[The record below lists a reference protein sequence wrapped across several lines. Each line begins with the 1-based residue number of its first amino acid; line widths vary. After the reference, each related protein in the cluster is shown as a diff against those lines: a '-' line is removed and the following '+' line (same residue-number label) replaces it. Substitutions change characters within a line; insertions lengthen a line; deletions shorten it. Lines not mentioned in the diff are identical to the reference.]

1 MQTFLHYRWRVPST
15 LHRLHL
21 RRIIPLLLLALCV
34 TEAKAQTYQTFD
46 ANKCYT
52 KVLIDARIH
61 DFKGNTKPMGFGT
74 YNSETDVITQPQWQT
89 ENGSNRDLAIDYVA
103 GLVAKACIEAAVY
116 YQDFTWSKPWFKL
129 VENYATNEKVI
140 VPTTGASLDDLNAA
154 KMYFALADLTNKG
167 AKYENSTTYNRAIS
181 ELKHAIDG
189 LKAVNTDYSIHSGS
203 TVNYYSS
210 SEGKQ
215 TCYLVD
221 ANNNKLLPATSGMNA
236 IGGWYHKATYPN
248 QMWCDSEYMGPAL
261 LAQLVAYATENTSAG
276 IGTVTGTTEGDWKL
290 IAKQFDI
297 TWNYLWNSTDKLL
310 YHGFSATPTAIAAH
324 THTWATGGNGTNTA
338 YWGRAIGWYFLALV
352 DVLENMPNDISDNTY
367 ISTQTNLS
375 TRNANIKTRLKSYLT
390 DLAAGIWK
398 QMKSDTKLWTN
409 VINEAVGAEHNTYQ
423 TTSDA
428 LRSNTQ
434 NYLEASASA
443 IYIAAYIKAMRL
455 ELLPETYKSD
465 IETAYK
471 NYISNFITTDNKI
484 INTCASAGLGGGS
497 VNISSE
503 ETYYKSGGKRYRN
516 GTAAYYTRGYD
527 VTKVTSYQEG
537 KPLGA
542 FILASTEYERYMK
555 ADYAPSF
562 TATNAEKPT
571 AQTVTKGQSVTLHAA
586 AMAKPL
592 ATYQW
597 YSYPAS
603 STRST
608 TTQGTAIEGAKSAD
622 LTVSPEVN
630 TYYYCV
636 ATNSV
641 GSVQTDP
648 VLVTVN
654 EADGS
659 ENDGSGTVIYQY
671 TVKSNENTKGIAYPA
686 TGGTATLGAAK
697 VEEGKGFKSDK
708 GMGSTSYI
716 KVELTGNTLQ
726 AGDVI
731 TIKAYSAVNGGGIY
745 IATATA
751 ANSDH
756 VDAGNLSAKNTVEEL
771 KYTVTGTDVLKGL
784 STIYLFRNGAT
795 DNTGTSTY
803 IQEITITRGGSSTG
817 TSGYTITYSTS
828 VGTAPESKSDITTLT
843 ADELPTLSAD
853 GYTFVGWYTDSELTT
868 PAVAGAT
875 ISGNTTLYAKWTIN
889 KYTVT
894 ATAENG
900 SIAIKDG
907 NDNPVQTN
915 TEVEHGTSLTFTA
928 TPNDGYEFTSWSVT
942 GTAGTENGATYTIAS
957 LTGPTTVT
965 ANFTAKSTGGGE
977 TGNVVTK
984 TGTFPRS
991 DMKTFDGNPTTGEV
1005 SSISKDAN
1013 GGTVETGGV
1022 LTLSSESPNVQAQQ
1036 NDQGA
1041 KVRLGGSFT
1050 ITAASGYTIKSIE
1063 LVTDQSSRNLTSSP
1077 DATPERN
1084 GTNYTYNFTKGE
1096 QSVTFINNSSGNIYV
1111 GVINVTYEFSAAEGK
1126 TPLTISFSESQKE
1139 GYVGETI
1146 TLPTPTVT
1154 ANGTAASSGVY
1165 NVTYKSNNE
1174 TIATVSNE
1182 GQVTLKAAGTVAIT
1196 AIVEPTTGN
1205 TGQYEG
1211 GSAVITVVSKA
1222 YTPLTVSVADVM
1234 MNSNDGTQTNPDVKV
1249 YLNNQL
1255 VASSNYTVSYEVT
1268 RGDNVTANGST
1279 LTVVKKEDGSYT
1291 AGTSVI
1297 TVTVTPTE
1305 TFKSANHCAEGTATF
1320 SYVVNKAGT
1329 KLKPVIDFPDAI
1341 TLGTKVTQT
1350 LISYVKYNGVD
1361 VTELFTKNYVIT
1373 DKGTSTDASFSNATT
1388 GEFKTGTTAATVK
1401 IKITVT
1407 PVPNYADQYE
1417 SAEKEVTVTIKE
1429 LTELTISQPDDKTV
1443 KVGYV
1448 LDMPSFEI
1456 KDKSGNAVSSD
1467 EFEFVINSSSTSVVT
1482 VSSDKSKLYAVGA
1495 GTATIIVLAKDNTG
1509 QSKYMDATTSFK
1521 VTVTDPSLHIVEK
1534 GATASNGQC
1543 ITDVPNVYMTY
1554 GGWVFNSIKT
1564 YLEKNYGSKKW
1575 NAAATDA
1582 AGAPV
1587 GFPYAVMGN
1596 GHEDSRDE
1604 LGASAAPEGK
1614 TIDYESKGFKLTDKM
1629 FSVPAEGA
1637 YFVFTPKVNGTVVA
1651 HVLQNG
1657 VFDPGYYNG
1666 KHAPS
1671 YKPNRRVFVVDE
1683 GGNRMPDN
1691 DIIAHLDVTTGVPK
1705 ASESDNGTING
1716 ISYNFSKN
1724 DRILNVGLYKTD
1736 YKDANEKT
1744 IYLSTDYDFN
1754 GSTTNTID
1762 GGIEGFTP
1770 TIDKNGIITFQNK
1783 IYKRKVNKDKDN
1795 VKGGYVVL
1803 SKAPVTYTFKVKAG
1817 KSYYLYCF
1825 GSKLSLYGY
1834 EFKADETVTEDVVT
1848 LSETTAPTLSAT
1860 EKGHMAKVSLD
1871 RTFKAGIWNACV
1883 LPFSLNQY
1891 QVDAIFGKTYD
1902 KGHTDGTQI
1911 LYFDRVEGSKMYFV
1925 RHAYNHIVAGK
1936 PFLIKPT
1943 KDNATINTAIID
1955 AFPYVTIE
1963 ATAQPA
1969 AFGKGNDYKWES
1981 SYAPF
1986 GVEPGDYFLR
1996 DTQVNG
2002 KPADGNMV
2010 RYPAALTTN
2019 LSMNG
2024 FRGYLK
2030 AQTDGVRKSTKS
2042 MSIVIGSVDDDET
2055 TLIEDVVLD
2064 EDGTLRPALKGKVY
2078 NIQGQLMT
2086 TDASR
2091 LNTLP
2096 KGIYIINGSK
2106 ITVE

>member
-34 TEAKAQTYQTFD
+34 TGAKAQTYQTYD
-46 ANKCYT
+46 PSTCYT

-74 YNSETDVITQPQWQT
+74 YNSETDVITQPQWKT

-103 GLVAKACIEAAVY
+103 GLVAKACIEAADY
-116 YQDFTWSKPWFKL
+116 YKNFTWSKPWFKL
-129 VENYATNEKVI
+129 VENYATDVNVK

-167 AKYENSTTYNRAIS
+167 AKYENSTTYDRAIS
-181 ELKHAIDG
+181 ELNNALAG
-189 LKAVNTDYSIHSGS
+189 LTAVNTDYSIRKGS

-210 SEGKQ
+210 GKQ
-215 TCYLVD
+215 TCSLVD
-221 ANNNKLLPATSGMNA
+221 KSGNSVSPTESGQNMNA

-261 LAQLVAYATENTSAG
+261 LAQLVAYATKNTSAG

-297 TWNYLWNSTDKLL
+297 TWNYLWNSKDELL
-310 YHGFSATPTAIAAH
+310 YHGFSATPDAVAAH

-375 TRNANIKTRLKSYLT
+375 TRNTNIKTRLKSYLT

-428 LRSNTQ
+428 LQSNTK

-455 ELLPETYKSD
+455 GLLPSDTYKSD

-497 VNISSE
+497 VAISTE
-503 ETYYKSGGKRYRN
+503 QADYKSGGKRYRN
-516 GTAAYYTRGYD
+516 GTADYYTRGYD
-527 VTKVTSYQEG
+527 VTKVTNYQEG

-592 ATYQW
+592 AEYQW
-597 YSYPAS
+597 YSYPAF
-603 STRST
+603 STRS

-622 LTVSPEVN
+622 LTVSPQAN

-648 VLVTVN
+648 VLVTVS
-654 EADGS
+654 EADGKES
-659 ENDGSGTVIYQY
+659 VIATFKNATVTTWNATENNGFSISGVVMKSGTPY
-671 TVKSNENTKGIAYPA
+671 VKMESGTK
-686 TGGTATLGAAK
+686 
-697 VEEGKGFKSDK
+697 
-708 GMGSTSYI
+708 
-716 KVELTGNTLQ
+716 LTM
-726 AGDVI
+726 
-731 TIKAYSAVNGGGIY
+731 TIPSG
-745 IATATA
+745 
-751 ANSDH
+751 
-756 VDAGNLSAKNTVEEL
+756 
-771 KYTVTGTDVLKGL
+771 YTVTGLKINALCTSGNTNSVLSFNNGETNVGTV
-784 STIYLFRNGAT
+784 TINSGNTLGDYNCTFSNNVTGQAT
-795 DNTGTSTY
+795 
-803 IQEITITRGGSSTG
+803 ITITRGTKEVNINTIEVLGYSG
-817 TSGYTITYSTS
+817 TSTTYTITYDLNGLD
-828 VGTAPESKSDITTLT
+828 GTIPDVTGAT
-843 ADELPTLSAD
+843 ALPNSLPTPETVE
-853 GYTFVGWYTDSELTT
+853 GYTFGGWYTDKACTT
-868 PAVAGAT
+868 AATPGAK
-875 ISGNTTLYAKWTIN
+875 IYANITLYAQWTKN

-1005 SSISKDAN
+1005 NTIYKNAEGVTVSKENA
-1013 GGTVETGGV
+1013 V
-1022 LTLSSESPNVQAQQ
+1022 LTLESSSENVQAQK

-1222 YTPLTVSVADVM
+1222 YTPLTVSVADVI
-1234 MNSNDGTQTNPDVKV
+1234 MNSNDGAPTNPDVKV

-1255 VASSNYTVSYEVT
+1255 VASSNYTVSYQVT
-1268 RGDNVTANGST
+1268 TANANVTANGST
-1279 LTVVKKEDGSYT
+1279 LEVDGAPGNYT
-1291 AGTSVI
+1291 AGTSTI
-1297 TVTVTPTE
+1297 KVTVTPTDGFAS
-1305 TFKSANHCAEGTATF
+1305 TNHCAAGTATF
-1320 SYVVNKAGT
+1320 SYVVNQAGT
-1329 KLKPVIDFPDAI
+1329 KLQPEIDFPNEI
-1341 TLGTKVTQT
+1341 TLGIDVTKT
-1350 LISYVKYNGVD
+1350 LTSYVKYNGVD
-1361 VTELFTKNYVIT
+1361 VTDLFTKNYVIT
-1373 DKGTSTDASFSNATT
+1373 DAGSSSGASFTNAET
-1388 GEFKTGTTAATVK
+1388 GVFNTGTAAATVT

-1407 PVPNYADQYE
+1407 PLADYADQYE
-1417 SAEKEVTVTIKE
+1417 PAYKTVTVNIKE
-1429 LTELTISQPDDKTV
+1429 LTALTITKPSDMTV
-1443 KVGYV
+1443 NVGEV

-1456 KDKSGNAVSSD
+1456 KDENGTVVSEED
-1467 EFEFVINSSSTSVVT
+1467 LTFVINSSSTSVVT
-1482 VSSDKSKLYAVGA
+1482 VSDDKTKLYAVGA
-1495 GTATIIVLAKDNTG
+1495 GTATIIVLATDNTG
-1509 QSKYMDATTSFK
+1509 QSKYMDANTSFT
-1521 VTVTDPSLHIVEK
+1521 VTVLDPTLHIVK
-1534 GATASNGQC
+1534 NGATATNGQC
-1543 ITDVPNVYMTY
+1543 ITDVPGVYMTY
-1554 GGWVFNSIKT
+1554 GGWVFNPITT
-1564 YLEKNYGSKKW
+1564 YLKKQYGSKEW
-1575 NAAATDA
+1575 NAATTDA

-1604 LGASAAPEGK
+1604 LGASAAPEGT
-1614 TIDYESKGFKLTDKM
+1614 TIDYQSKGFTLTDKM

-1657 VFDPGYYNG
+1657 VFDPGYNNG
-1666 KHAPS
+1666 KHTPT

-1691 DIIAHLDVTTGVPK
+1691 DIIAHLDVTTGKPK
-1705 ASESDNGTING
+1705 ASATESDAQTING
-1716 ISYNFSKN
+1716 VSYTFTKN
-1724 DRILNVGLYKTD
+1724 EVINDVRLYKTD
-1736 YKDANEKT
+1736 YKDKSGS
-1744 IYLSTDYDFN
+1744 IYLSENYDFN

-1770 TIDKNGIITFQNK
+1770 TIDEKGIITFQNK
-1783 IYKRKVNKDKDN
+1783 IYRRKINKDKDK
-1795 VKGGYVVL
+1795 VEGGYVVL

-1834 EFKADETVTEDVVT
+1834 EFKADESIAVDEVT
-1848 LSETTAPTLSAT
+1848 LSETTPPTLSAT
-1860 EKGHMAKVSLD
+1860 EEGHVAKVSLD

-1902 KGHTDGTQI
+1902 KDNANGTQI
-1911 LYFDRVEGSKMYFV
+1911 LYFDRVEGSKIYFV

-1943 KDNATINTAIID
+1943 QDAQINTAKIL

-1963 ATAQPA
+1963 ETGTPA
-1969 AFGKGNDYKWES
+1969 DFGKGTDYKWAS

-1986 GVEPGDYFLR
+1986 TVSPGDYFLR

-2002 KPADGNMV
+2002 KPADGNIV
-2010 RYPAALTTN
+2010 RYPATQTN
-2019 LSMNG
+2019 GLNMNG
-2024 FRGYLK
+2024 FRGYIK
-2030 AQTDGVRKSTKS
+2030 AQSDAVRNSTKS

-2055 TLIEDVVLD
+2055 TVIEDVVID